1 MSIGT
6 AAEQIIPLIT
16 ESTTV
21 SSLVYLINIGRVV
34 SSLVAPAGAIQVGK
48 FKCFA
53 MRGILKKENISLIKL
68 LKKVIL
74 PSCAPANSLTITPD
88 KLYQPNPLAI
98 AVLVFMEI
106 PEIKL
111 HTMPP
116 KSDPIMI
123 PIGIIKILI

>member
-16 ESTTV
+16 DNTTV
-21 SSLVYLINIGRVV
+21 SSLVYRINIGRVV

-48 FKCFA
+48 FKYFA
-53 MRGILKKENISLIKL
+53 MSGILKKENISLIKL

-74 PSCAPANSLTITPD
+74 PNEAPANSLTITPD

-98 AVLVFMEI
+98 AVLVFIEI
-106 PEIKL
+106 PVIKL
-111 HTMPP
+111 QIIPP
-116 KSDPIMI
+116 SNDPIMI
-123 PIGIIKILI
+123 PKGIIKTLT